1 MRPFEEPAPEPI
13 DIPSQLDAFWAT
25 PWGLILSDVI
35 QVAMIV
41 LIALIIRWLLHFVIR
56 RTVNQIVTGVK
67 RKQDVTD
74 TQALAAS
81 PLAAVR
87 VVQRT
92 RTLGSVL
99 KNIVNVTLFI
109 VVLLSVVG
117 ILAPDVLG
125 SFTLLSAAIGAGLGF
140 GAQNIVKDALNGL
153 FMVVEDQLGVGDIVD
168 LGFATGIVE
177 EVRIRV
183 TSVRDVNGTLWFVR
197 NGEILRVGNMSQGW
211 ARVIIDLAVPYEA
224 DIDEVETTLLRTAT
238 EMAQTG
244 KWRSRI
250 LEKPEVWGLES
261 VSAEAMVIRV
271 VMKVRTSSKDDV
283 ARELRVRLKKAL
295 DEMDLKLPSL
305 SSVVLSGFDGVTRVK
320 GAKPPKTA
328 PNPVLDR
335 QPPSKRSLRAKRAAA
350 SISGAGSVAS
360 DPAPTTTLPKTAK
373 PAKDPKATDGTSD
386 ADTKDAP

>member
-1 MRPFEEPAPEPI
+1 MRPFEETPAEQT
-13 DIPSQLDAFWAT
+13 DMWAQLDAFWAT
-25 PWGLILSDVI
+25 PWGLFLSNVI
-35 QVAMIV
+35 QVALIV
-41 LIALIIRWLLHFVIR
+41 VIALIIRWVLHFVIR
-56 RTVNQIVTGVK
+56 RTVNQIVSGVK

-74 TQALAAS
+74 TQALSAS

-87 VVQRT
+87 LVQRT

-99 KNIVNVTLFI
+99 TNIVNVTLFV
-109 VVLLSVVG
+109 VVLLMIVG
-117 ILAPDVLG
+117 TLAPDVLG
-125 SFTLLSAAIGAGLGF
+125 SFTLLSAAVGAGLGF

-211 ARVIIDLAVPYEA
+211 ARVIVDLAVPYDA
-224 DIDEVETTLLRTAT
+224 DIDEVEATLLRTAT
-238 EMAQTG
+238 EMAQSG

-261 VSAEAMVIRV
+261 ISADAMVIRV

-283 ARELRVRLKKAL
+283 ARELRVRLKRAL
-295 DEMDLKLPSL
+295 DEMGLKLPSL
-305 SSVVLSGFDGVTRVK
+305 ASVVLTGFDGVTRVK

-335 QPPSKRSLRAKRAAA
+335 QPPTKRSLRAKRAAE
-350 SISGAGSVAS
+350 SVTGAGSVPS
-360 DPAPTTTLPKTAK
+360 DPAPTTTVTKPAKAAKTPKTADD
-373 PAKDPKATDGTSD
+373 ASAADP
-386 ADTKDAP
+386 KDAP